1 MKRQL
6 EKIWLKGYEKNLRLS
21 ITIAAVRYARGVA
34 EAALIR

>member
-21 ITIAAVRYARGVA
+21 TTIAAVCYTRGVA